1 MRKLAFGLLVQGLL
15 FGLLLGAFQVLPLRG
30 GFQVE
35 PTVTTGPTPNPVAH
49 TTSWRAPFSGVNV
62 ITAGPG
68 ENLHTGVSAEAIDY
82 APSPPASF
90 QILAP
95 ADGVVW
101 DYLPD
106 PPPVDQEPDNLG
118 FGNVLVL
125 YHEKTQTYSFFAH
138 LQNVVVNT
146 ARFTPVTQGQHIA
159 DSGDSGRGGSG
170 FHLHFEARTGY
181 QGDPARTDDDEISA
195 VSGAAFPIHAL
206 MGNWWNPWYAP
217 PSANATV
224 TFNLDLWSGAAQH
237 PEDDAPP
244 PYMTLSANTQTPGP
258 RHLSGNDSPPGF
270 SSGYVSNITDTSVF
284 VHMGA
289 APDAPNLSTDAYFR
303 FFVFQGS
310 TNQWWQLLP
319 GNDIE
324 GPTYPISYAGNQ
336 CSAVSSQYCFKI
348 QDVLRVD
355 AGQVSGYRY
364 IDVFPGVA
372 GAQPHVVASY
382 NAGEATVF
390 LEYVY
395 PSATCYKIWE
405 NHGGENFL
413 AYQGLASQITV
424 NRIIGA
430 PNAYQVSAQAGAQ
443 GCAESSGWLTSNWV
457 YLHDETVS
465 IPTATPT
472 PTNTPT
478 ATPTATPSPTNVA
491 PSATVSVSSQ
501 YNSNFAGPKAV
512 DGVIGQWGTGEW
524 ASAGQLT
531 PWIQLSWASP
541 QIVDRIRLYDRPNL
555 TDQVNAGILTFS
567 DGSSVCVGALPN
579 DGTLYEVTFAP
590 KTVTWT
596 QLNVN
601 SGYGYNV
608 GLSEFQVFAVG
619 GGTPPPVPESNV
631 APNATV
637 SVSSQYN
644 SDFAGL
650 KAVDC
655 VIGLWGAGEWASA
668 GQLTPWIQ
676 LTWASP
682 QTVTSIE
689 LYDRPNTTDKIDAGT
704 LTFSDGSSVDVGA
717 LPDTG
722 GAYIVTFAAKTITW
736 VKFQVTSGV
745 GSNVGLS
752 EIKAFTP

>member
-1 MRKLAFGLLVQGLL
+1 MM
-15 FGLLLGAFQVLPLRG
+15 
-30 GFQVE
+30 
-35 PTVTTGPTPNPVAH
+35 
-49 TTSWRAPFSGVNV
+49 W
-62 ITAGPG
+62 
-68 ENLHTGVSAEAIDY
+68 
-82 APSPPASF
+82 
-90 QILAP
+90 
-95 ADGVVW
+95 
-101 DYLPD
+101 
-106 PPPVDQEPDNLG
+106 
-118 FGNVLVL
+118 
-125 YHEKTQTYSFFAH
+125 
-138 LQNVVVNT
+138 
-146 ARFTPVTQGQHIA
+146 
-159 DSGDSGRGGSG
+159 
-170 FHLHFEARTGY
+170 
-181 QGDPARTDDDEISA
+181 
-195 VSGAAFPIHAL
+195 
-206 MGNWWNPWYAP
+206 
-217 PSANATV
+217 
-224 TFNLDLWSGAAQH
+224 
-237 PEDDAPP
+237 
-244 PYMTLSANTQTPGP
+244 
-258 RHLSGNDSPPGF
+258 
-270 SSGYVSNITDTSVF
+270 
-284 VHMGA
+284 
-289 APDAPNLSTDAYFR
+289 
-303 FFVFQGS
+303 
-310 TNQWWQLLP
+310 
-319 GNDIE
+319 
-324 GPTYPISYAGNQ
+324 
-336 CSAVSSQYCFKI
+336 
-348 QDVLRVD
+348 
-355 AGQVSGYRY
+355 
-364 IDVFPGVA
+364 VA
-372 GAQPHVVASY
+372 GAQPHVVASN

-395 PSATCYKIWE
+395 PSATCYKVWE

-430 PNAYQVSAQAGAQ
+430 PNAYQVSAQTGAQ

-457 YLHDETVS
+457 YLHDEVVI
-465 IPTATPT
+465 IPTPTFTPSPT

-478 ATPTATPSPTNVA
+478 ATPTAPPSPTNVA

-579 DGTLYEVTFAP
+579 NGTLYEVTFAP

-596 QLNVN
+596 KLNVN

-619 GGTPPPVPESNV
+619 GGTPPPAPGSNV

-644 SDFAGL
+644 SNFAGL

-676 LTWASP
+676 LTWASS
-682 QTVTSIE
+682 QMVTSIE
-689 LYDRPNTTDKIDAGT
+689 LYDRPNTTDKINAGT
-704 LTFSDGSSVDVGA
+704 LTFSDGSSINVGA

-736 VKFQVTSGV
+736 VKFQVTSGA

-752 EIKAFTP
+752 EIKVFTP